1 MAGLDGPR
9 LTPRSGGPARQLVV
23 LLHGVGAD
31 GADLIGFAP
40 ALAAALPDAAFVAP
54 DAPSPCDMAPFGRQ
68 WFSLQDR
75 SPARLA
81 AGVQA
86 VEPALR
92 AFLEAELSRLS
103 LPASALALVGF
114 SQGAMTALHTG
125 LRMADP
131 PAAILAYSGALLAPE
146 SLPADLVARPS
157 PPPVLLVHGEAD
169 GVVPVRASRM
179 AEAALRAA
187 GVPVEALFI
196 PGLDHTI
203 DDSGLRAG
211 IACLLRAF
219 APGQPGA

>member
-9 LTPRSGGPARQLVV
+9 LPPRSGGPARQLVV

-31 GADLIGFAP
+31 GADLIGLAP
-40 ALAAALPDAAFVAP
+40 ILAEALPDAAFVAP
-54 DAPSPCDMAPFGRQ
+54 DAPSPCDMAPYGRQ

-81 AGVQA
+81 AGVRTA
-86 VEPALR
+86 EPALR

-103 LPASALALVGF
+103 LPASALALAGF

-125 LRMADP
+125 LRLPEP

-146 SLPADLVARPS
+146 SLAAEVGARP
-157 PPPVLLVHGEAD
+157 PPPVLLVHGELD

-187 GVPVEALFI
+187 GVSVEALYI
-196 PGLDHTI
+196 PGLDHSI
-203 DDSGLRAG
+203 DDAGLAAG
-211 IACLLRAF
+211 IAALLRAF
-219 APGQPGA
+219 RLDAPSA

>member
-9 LTPRSGGPARQLVV
+9 LPPRLGVPARQLVV

-31 GADLIGFAP
+31 GADLIGLVP
-40 ALAAALPDAAFVAP
+40 YLAEALPDAAFVAP
-54 DAPSPCDMAPFGRQ
+54 DAPYPCDMAPFGRQ

-75 SPARLA
+75 SPARLE
-81 AGVQA
+81 AGVRTA
-86 VEPALR
+86 EPAVR

-103 LPASALALVGF
+103 LPASALALAGF
-114 SQGAMTALHTG
+114 SQGAMTALHVG
-125 LRMADP
+125 LRMADS

-146 SLPADLVARPS
+146 SLPAELAARAS
-157 PPPVLLVHGEAD
+157 PPPVLIVHGEAD
-169 GVVPVRASRM
+169 GVVPVRASRV

-211 IACLLRAF
+211 IAFLRRAF
-219 APGQPGA
+219 ATGRPGA